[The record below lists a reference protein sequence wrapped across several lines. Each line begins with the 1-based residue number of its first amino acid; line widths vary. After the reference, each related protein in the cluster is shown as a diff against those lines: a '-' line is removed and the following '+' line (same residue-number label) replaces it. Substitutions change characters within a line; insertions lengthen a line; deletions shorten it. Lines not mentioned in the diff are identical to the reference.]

1 MEFHQ
6 SIEYGTPSLRR
17 TKPSRHPARKFP
29 DSGRGQGALGPK
41 ASLRSGF
48 LRAEHPPLQR
58 RWSTAPFTV
67 RHRYAI
73 SGWRPLTIIAL
84 LAALCACGG
93 GGSSSPDPVP
103 QPAAPPPAPE
113 PPASGCSVD
122 VASGP
127 FETAWPGLEW
137 ESATPESQGL
147 CPDALESAIDYAFAA
162 GEDTGAVIIVR
173 NGRIVAERYA
183 DDRGANDQATSWSV
197 AKSFTS
203 ALVGAA
209 LDDGLIGSLDQSM
222 ADFIPAWR
230 DTDKAAI
237 TLRHTM
243 TVRTALEI
251 LDGGEFYNGA
261 DQLQTSIDRAL
272 TGTPGEQ
279 TYDYS
284 NSDVM
289 LAGEVVRVATGMSAE
304 AFLDSRIGATIGF
317 SGDWWTDSAGHVMT
331 YCCLDATPRNFARFG
346 LLFARRGQW
355 NGQTVLSND
364 WFTTSTG
371 PAYEGE
377 YGFYWWPGGGVG
389 FVAIGLHGQII
400 GVYPDADLVA
410 TRFSRYTRVGD
421 GRPVR
426 EQGNYHGTNEP
437 TDFEVA
443 SFLDQ
448 VFEAIEG

>member
-1 MEFHQ
+1 ME
-6 SIEYGTPSLRR
+6 GR
-17 TKPSRHPARKFP
+17 FP
-29 DSGRGQGALGPK
+29 DSGRGQDALAPVPF
-41 ASLRSGF
+41 APVPFLPWHRLLAWRSL
-48 LRAEHPPLQR
+48 
-58 RWSTAPFTV
+58 
-67 RHRYAI
+67 AI
-73 SGWRPLTIIAL
+73 SAL
-84 LAALCACGG
+84 LAVLCACGG
-93 GGSSSPDPVP
+93 GGSSSPAPAP
-103 QPAAPPPAPE
+103 QPAAPPPATE
-113 PPASGCSVD
+113 TPASGCSVD

-127 FETAWPGLEW
+127 FEAAWPGLEW

-147 CPDALESAIDYAFAA
+147 CPDALESAIDYAFADGA
-162 GEDTGAVIIVR
+162 DTGAVIIVR

-183 DDRGANDQATSWSV
+183 DDREASDQATSWSV

-209 LDDGLIGSLDQSM
+209 LDDGLIDSLDQSM
-222 ADFIPAWR
+222 ADFIPAWQ

-237 TLRHTM
+237 TLRHMM

-251 LDGGEFYNGA
+251 LDGGEFYEGA
-261 DQLQTSIDRAL
+261 DQLQMSIDRAL
-272 TGTPGEQ
+272 TGTPGDKL
-279 TYDYS
+279 YDYS

-304 AFLDSRIGATIGF
+304 AYLDTRIGATIGF

-331 YCCLDATPRNFARFG
+331 YCCLDAMPRHFARFG

-355 NGQTVLSND
+355 NGQAVLSND
-364 WFTTSTG
+364 WFTTSTE
-371 PAYEGE
+371 PAYNDD

-389 FVAIGLHGQII
+389 FVALGLHGQIVGI
-400 GVYPDADLVA
+400 YPDADLVA

-426 EQGNYHGTNEP
+426 EDGNYHGTNEP
-437 TDFEVA
+437 TDFDVA

-448 VFEAIEG
+448 VYAAIED